1 MDIKPPRSITI
12 MKPVFDS
19 MHVRKLNQISEEGE
33 QGQVVA
39 ITMEEGLANIF
50 VIS

>member
-1 MDIKPPRSITI
+1 M
-12 MKPVFDS
+12 
-19 MHVRKLNQISEEGE
+19 SEEGE

-50 VIS
+50 VISQAKTIQKATI